1 MPSNFLS
8 PTEPLLIMRAV
19 KIQPGKTVAV
29 EEVPT
34 PTLLHSQLLVKVA
47 AVAINPTD
55 WKHVERGLGG
65 GPGSTVGCDLAG
77 TVEKAGPHSR
87 FVPGD
92 RIAAFVHGSSKNDPT
107 TGAFA
112 EYAAVDEHVAFKLP
126 AGMSFEEAASLP
138 VALVTTSLAFNDLGI
153 PASLEPVKRGEP
165 ILVYGGAT
173 SVSQVFIQLAKA
185 LGFEVITTASEK
197 NREYLTKLGADHVID
212 YHDADKCI
220 AGIKAALNGRA
231 LKLAHDGI
239 SEGSSL
245 SIVFSSVT
253 PSLETKVTLVLF
265 NVPSDIPSGVTVT
278 TPLAYLALG
287 RAADFRGMHFPASPE
302 LVQAQAEFTLL
313 EEKALAAGIVKPQEI
328 RQLPGG
334 LEGIK
339 DALAL
344 LKESGGSRAK
354 LVLTIA

>member
-1 MPSNFLS
+1 MK
-8 PTEPLLIMRAV
+8 AV

-29 EEVPT
+29 EQVPI
-34 PTLLHSQLLVKVA
+34 PTLLDSQILVKVA

-55 WKHVERGLGG
+55 WKHVEFELGG

-77 TVEKAGPHSR
+77 TVEKVGPNSR

-92 RIAAFVHGSSKNDPT
+92 RVAALVHGSSKLIPT
-107 TGAFA
+107 SGAFA
-112 EYAAVDEHVAFKLP
+112 EYAAVEEHAAFKLP
-126 AGMSFEEAASLP
+126 ADMSFEDGASLP
-138 VALVTTSLAFNDLGI
+138 VAFVTTGLAFHDLGI
-153 PASLEPVKRGEP
+153 PVSLEPVRRGEP
-165 ILVYGGAT
+165 ILIYGGAT
-173 SVSQVFIQLAKA
+173 SVSQAFIQFAKA

-220 AGIKAALNGRA
+220 AGIKSALSGRE

-245 SIVFSSVT
+245 NIVFSSVT
-253 PSLETKVTLVLF
+253 RSPETKVTLVLYI
-265 NVPSDIPSGVTVT
+265 PKSDIPTDITTT
-278 TPLAYLALG
+278 TPLGYVALG
-287 RAADFRGMHFPASPE
+287 RALDFYGTHYPADPVRAKFHAD
-302 LVQAQAEFTLL
+302 FTLL
-313 EEKALAAGIVKPQEI
+313 GEQAIAKGIVKPQEI
-328 RQLPGG
+328 KKLPGG

-344 LKESGGSRAK
+344 LKEGGGSRAK
-354 LVLTIA
+354 LVLTVA